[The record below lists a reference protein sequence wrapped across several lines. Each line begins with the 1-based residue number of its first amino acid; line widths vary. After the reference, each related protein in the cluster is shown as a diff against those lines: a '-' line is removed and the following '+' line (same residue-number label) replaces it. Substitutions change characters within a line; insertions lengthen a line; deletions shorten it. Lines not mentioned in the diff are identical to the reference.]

1 MKKIKLA
8 FPLYPI
14 IYSLAIYLKE
24 IVKSA
29 DKDLYAE
36 TAVAALFMTGEA
48 LKTA

>member
-1 MKKIKLA
+1 LEKNNPA
-8 FPLYPI
+8 FCLYPI

-29 DKDLYAE
+29 DRDLYAE
-36 TAVAALFMTGEA
+36 TAVVALFMIGKA